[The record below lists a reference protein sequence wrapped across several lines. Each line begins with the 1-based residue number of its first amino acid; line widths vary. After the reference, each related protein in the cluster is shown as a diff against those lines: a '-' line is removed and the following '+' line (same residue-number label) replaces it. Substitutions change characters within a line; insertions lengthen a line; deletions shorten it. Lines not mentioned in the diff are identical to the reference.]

1 MLFSGMVV
9 PRWSGLLSLALLVC
23 VILTPAEP
31 ASEPE
36 ICLSAGEVQDA
47 IAQGKVIEPKAA
59 IRMARELAPGADIM
73 RGGLCRRGEAL
84 TYRILALRKD
94 GRLVHVTIDG
104 PSGKLLR
111 VDPP

>member
-1 MLFSGMVV
+1 MRASGMVV

-23 VILTPAEP
+23 VSLTSVEP
-31 ASEPE
+31 AAKPE
-36 ICLSAGEVQDA
+36 ICLSAGEVQDV
-47 IAQGKVIEPKAA
+47 ISQGKVIEPKAA
-59 IRMARELAPGADIM
+59 LHIVRQLAPGADVM

-104 PSGKLLR
+104 PSGKVLR

>member
-1 MLFSGMVV
+1 MLFSGLVA
-9 PRWSGLLSLALLVC
+9 PRWSGVLTLALLVC
-23 VILTPAEP
+23 VSLTPAEP
-31 ASEPE
+31 AAEPE

-59 IRMARELAPGADIM
+59 LHTVRQLAPGADVM

-104 PSGKLLR
+104 PSGKVLR